1 MNNDINYKDLYNKYL
16 NSFEEHLED
25 YISSLENQVLLEPL
39 KYIMA
44 GKGKRIRP
52 MLVIFSN
59 LAVGGKTEEAM
70 NCAIALEMLHN
81 FTLAHDDIMD
91 QSPLRRGKE
100 TVYKKWDEAT
110 AIMLGDIMIGLAFA
124 LLPTREKSS
133 NNERISTRFNSAL
146 IEVCQGQALDM
157 QFEQE
162 KSISLDEYLKMIE
175 LKTAMLIE
183 ASSCIGG
190 LSGYGTKAEINSLIR
205 YGKALGLAFQI
216 QDDLLDATAEIEK
229 FGKRVGQDLLD
240 GKKTFLILTADK
252 IAQNEEDRAI
262 IDEFFNNKGVKEE
275 DIPKMLEMYERLGVF
290 EEAEKEIDNY
300 TEKAKDS
307 IKNISENIGKNMLY
321 WIADLLNK
329 RKK

>member
-1 MNNDINYKDLYNKYL
+1 MDNGINYKELYNKYL
-16 NSFEEHLED
+16 IDFDE
-25 YISSLENQVLLEPL
+25 SLENYINSIENQILLEPL

-59 LAVGGKTEEAM
+59 LAVGGKTEDAL

-91 QSPLRRGKE
+91 KSPLRRGKE
-100 TVYKKWDEAT
+100 TINKKWDEST
-110 AIMLGDIMIGLAFA
+110 AILLGDLMIGFAYA
-124 LLPTREKSS
+124 LLPTRDKSS
-133 NNERISTRFNSAL
+133 NHERILTRFNNAL

-157 QFEQE
+157 QFEQF
-162 KSISLDEYLKMIE
+162 KSITLDEYFKMIE
-175 LKTAMLIE
+175 LKTSMLIE
-183 ASSCIGG
+183 AATCIGG
-190 LSGYGTKAEINSLIR
+190 LSGFGTKAEINALIR

-229 FGKRVGQDLLD
+229 FGKCVGQDLLD

-252 IAQNEEDRAI
+252 IAQNEEDRLL
-262 IDEFFNNKGVKEE
+262 IDNFFNNKGTSED
-275 DIPKMLEMYERLGVF
+275 DIPKMLEMYERLGVYD
-290 EEAEKEIDNY
+290 EAESEINSY

-307 IKNISENIGKNMLY
+307 IKNLSENNGKYLLY